1 MEFRSTMNVIKV
13 FSLGSAERVTT
24 GRTFT
29 RIAVQMTTLVCA
41 SLCAVAVA
49 QPYPNRAVRIVVG
62 FETGGGPDTTAR
74 ILAPQLSAQ
83 TGQQF
88 IVDNRPGANGIIGAD
103 IVAKAVPDGHT
114 MLISSA
120 AYAVNPNIRRKM
132 PFDPVK
138 DLSPVSLLSAS
149 DGLILVVLPSSP
161 ARTLQ
166 ELVALARK
174 PGSNI
179 SYGSAGIGNTIHLAS
194 AMLNARAGTDMVH
207 VPYKGG
213 GAVLSALM
221 AGEIQWM
228 FGNPST
234 VLAQVRAG
242 RLRALAYNNVSRAAF
257 LPEVPTTT
265 EAGVAGTVIDTSWNG
280 LFVPAKTP
288 SAILAKLEAE
298 VRKAI
303 ALPEVRER
311 FEKVGL
317 NAIGGSSAEFRPHV
331 AASIKRFGEA
341 VRLAGIEPE

>member
-1 MEFRSTMNVIKV
+1 MNMKRWMVL
-13 FSLGSAERVTT
+13 LG
-24 GRTFT
+24 
-29 RIAVQMTTLVCA
+29 A
-41 SLCAVAVA
+41 SLLCMGAGA
-49 QPYPNRAVRIVVG
+49 QGYPVRAVRIVVG

-74 ILAPQLSAQ
+74 ILAPQLSQQ

-88 IVDNRPGANGIIGAD
+88 IVDNRPGANGMIGAD
-103 IVAKAVPDGHT
+103 IVAKAQPDGHT

-120 AYAVNPNIRRKM
+120 AYAVNPNIRKKM
-132 PFDPVK
+132 PFDPLN
-138 DLSPVSLLSAS
+138 DLIPVSLLSAS

-161 ARTLQ
+161 AHTLQ
-166 ELVALARK
+166 ELIALARK
-174 PGSNI
+174 PGSKVA
-179 SYGSAGIGNTIHLAS
+179 YGSAGIGNTIHLAS

-213 GAVLSALM
+213 GPVLSALM

-234 VLAQVRAG
+234 VLNQVKAG
-242 RLRALAYNNVSRAAF
+242 RLRALAYNNATRALF
-257 LPEVPTTT
+257 LPDVPTTA
-265 EAGVAGTVIDTSWNG
+265 EAGVPGTVIDTSWNG

-288 SAILAKLEAE
+288 AAIVARLEAE

-303 ALPEVRER
+303 ALPDVRER

-317 NAIGGSSAEFRPHV
+317 NAIGGSSAEFKPHL

-341 VRLAGIEPE
+341 VKLAGVEPE

>member
-1 MEFRSTMNVIKV
+1 MAGRST
-13 FSLGSAERVTT
+13 FGL
-24 GRTFT
+24 
-29 RIAVQMTTLVCA
+29 IAMLA
-41 SLCAVAVA
+41 ALCLSSGAAA
-49 QPYPNRAVRIVVG
+49 QNYPSRAVRIVVG

-88 IVDNRPGANGIIGAD
+88 IVDNRPGANGIIGAE
-103 IVAKAVPDGHT
+103 IVAKAQPDGHT

-132 PFDPVK
+132 PFDPLK
-138 DLSPVSLLSAS
+138 DLIPVSLLSAS

-166 ELVALARK
+166 DLVALARK
-174 PGSNI
+174 PGSRI
-179 SYGSAGIGNTIHLAS
+179 AYGSAGIGNTIHLAS
-194 AMLNARAGTDMVH
+194 AMLNARAGTDMTH

-234 VLAQVRAG
+234 VLTQIKAG
-242 RLRALAYNNVSRAAF
+242 RLRALAYNNASRAPF
-257 LPEVPTTT
+257 LPEVPTTE
-265 EAGVAGTVIDTSWNG
+265 EAGVPGTVIDTSWNG

-288 SAILAKLEAE
+288 PLIVAMLESE
-298 VRKAI
+298 MRKAI
-303 ALPEVRER
+303 ARPDIRDR

-317 NAIGGSSAEFRPHV
+317 NAIGGSSADFRPHV